1 MVPVPE
7 IVPLRLAW
15 NCVKANNK
23 SLYHWQASLV
33 LGRVSVCGKPIV
45 SISSYQSEIIDF
57 TWLKVCAT
65 TYRDLGGNRLLC
77 PRMTGNVPFDLSR
90 FLEEVRRTERCA
102 RKHVGPFENVSYS
115 VGVSN
120 GYLTRH
126 EDEEILHTV
135 SCRCPAETKA

>member
-1 MVPVPE
+1 M
-7 IVPLRLAW
+7 
-15 NCVKANNK
+15 
-23 SLYHWQASLV
+23 

-45 SISSYQSEIIDF
+45 SISTHQSEIIDF
-57 TWLKVCAT
+57 TWLKVRAT

-77 PRMTGNVPFDLSR
+77 PTVTGNVPIDLSR

-115 VGVSN
+115 VGGWN

-126 EDEEILHTV
+126 EGRGDLAYRVMSV
-135 SCRCPAETKA
+135 SSRDQSLISCLRSSFWRSALRTRYLACAA